1 MFLYFRRFFCL
12 IRLESLLKIMT
23 LRLCMFYVFRVKTIR
38 FPKRKRRF
46 LTRKTYGSASG
57 DIKRVEPLNEKLWV
71 GFVIFVSV
79 RQYKSLR
86 FSYICRNRYKIMKHL
101 VCGWIGVICLLL
113 LSVACSRKE
122 ADYTIAVSQCSEDD
136 WRAQMNKEI
145 LREALFYPGVNV
157 EVYQAHDDNTHQI
170 KDIESLIERK
180 VDLLIVAP
188 NEAEAITPVIEKAY
202 DAGIPVI
209 LVDRK
214 INSKKYTAYVGADNY
229 EIGRRAGEYIAD
241 RLKGKG
247 RVIEIAGLKGS
258 TPAVERHRGMVEAL
272 KAAPDVQVIAS
283 VEAGWFQQKAGE
295 VMDSLLDV
303 YPQVDLVFAQNDR
316 MAIGAYEKA
325 RQKKRAG
332 QIAFVGVDAVTDGVE
347 SVAGGRLDATFIY
360 PTGGDKVMQVA
371 MAILRGEPY
380 QRENILSTALVN
392 RANARVMQMQM
403 KHILTLDQKIE
414 LLNRQLD
421 DYFLRYSAQ
430 KMFLYACVVIL
441 VLAGFLFFFLV
452 RAFWVKNRLNTEL
465 SSQKQQLEQQRDQ
478 LQAQRDQ
485 LIVLSRQVE
494 EATHAKLAFFTSV
507 SHDFRTPLTLIA
519 DPINQLLEE
528 KHLGERER
536 NMLEIVR
543 KNVAVLLRLITQIL
557 DFQKYE
563 HGKLALRLSE
573 FNALECIKDWTEA
586 FHTLAFRKHIQFEVK
601 AEGDVAQYVMV
612 ADAEKIERITY
623 NLLSNAF
630 KFTPEKGEIKVVL
643 SRIEQNN
650 QACICM
656 EVRDTGIGM
665 SEEHI
670 HHVFEHFYQID
681 VQHTGSGLGLALVE
695 AFVNLHRG
703 TVQVESGK
711 GKGTC
716 FRVILP
722 MKQEGEVKGLTEK
735 NEALEILQEGAVLD
749 AGQETLHQW
758 TENTGVEE
766 SADKEM
772 VLVIDDNQD
781 VRDYV
786 KMLLQDKY
794 VVVEAVNGLEGVKQA
809 MKYVPD
815 VVVCDVMM
823 PVMDGIACCKRLK
836 SELQTSH
843 IPVLMLTA
851 YAMDEQRIQGY
862 DSGADAYLTKPFNA
876 KLLMTRIRNLIDN
889 RKRLK
894 SLAEDVTG
902 GGKQSLG
909 EVDKGFVEKLK
920 TLIDEKMGDSELSVE
935 DLGAELG
942 LGRVQLYRKTKSLT
956 GYAPNELLRIARLRK
971 AASLLASSE
980 KTVAEITYEVG
991 FSSPSY
997 FTKCYKDYFGE
1008 SPSEFLKRRDGK
1020 N

>member
-1 MFLYFRRFFCL
+1 
-12 IRLESLLKIMT
+12 
-23 LRLCMFYVFRVKTIR
+23 
-38 FPKRKRRF
+38 
-46 LTRKTYGSASG
+46 
-57 DIKRVEPLNEKLWV
+57 
-71 GFVIFVSV
+71 
-79 RQYKSLR
+79 
-86 FSYICRNRYKIMKHL
+86 
-101 VCGWIGVICLLL
+101 
-113 LSVACSRKE
+113 
-122 ADYTIAVSQCSEDD
+122 
-136 WRAQMNKEI
+136 
-145 LREALFYPGVNV
+145 
-157 EVYQAHDDNTHQI
+157 
-170 KDIESLIERK
+170 
-180 VDLLIVAP
+180 
-188 NEAEAITPVIEKAY
+188 
-202 DAGIPVI
+202 
-209 LVDRK
+209 
-214 INSKKYTAYVGADNY
+214 
-229 EIGRRAGEYIAD
+229 
-241 RLKGKG
+241 
-247 RVIEIAGLKGS
+247 
-258 TPAVERHRGMVEAL
+258 MVEAL

-485 LIVLSRQVE
+485 LIVLSRQLE

>member
-1 MFLYFRRFFCL
+1 MKRLVCAWIGGFCL
-12 IRLESLLKIMT
+12 L
-23 LRLCMFYVFRVKTIR
+23 F
-38 FPKRKRRF
+38 
-46 LTRKTYGSASG
+46 
-57 DIKRVEPLNEKLWV
+57 
-71 GFVIFVSV
+71 
-79 RQYKSLR
+79 
-86 FSYICRNRYKIMKHL
+86 
-101 VCGWIGVICLLL
+101 

-145 LREALFYPGVNV
+145 LREALFYPGVNI
-157 EVYQAHDDNTHQI
+157 EVYQAHDDNVRQI
-170 KDIESLIERK
+170 QDIESLIKKK

-188 NEAEAITPVIEKAY
+188 NEAEAITPVIEKVY

-214 INSKKYTAYVGADNY
+214 INSEKYTAYVGADNY

-303 YPQVDLVFAQNDR
+303 YPQVDLIFAQNDR

-485 LIVLSRQVE
+485 LIVLSRQLE

-630 KFTPEKGEIKVVL
+630 KFTLEKGEIKVVL

>member
-1 MFLYFRRFFCL
+1 MKRLVCAWIGGFCL
-12 IRLESLLKIMT
+12 L
-23 LRLCMFYVFRVKTIR
+23 F
-38 FPKRKRRF
+38 
-46 LTRKTYGSASG
+46 
-57 DIKRVEPLNEKLWV
+57 
-71 GFVIFVSV
+71 
-79 RQYKSLR
+79 
-86 FSYICRNRYKIMKHL
+86 
-101 VCGWIGVICLLL
+101 

-145 LREALFYPGVNV
+145 LREALFYPGVNI
-157 EVYQAHDDNTHQI
+157 EVYQAHDDNVRQI
-170 KDIESLIERK
+170 QDIESLIKKK

-188 NEAEAITPVIEKAY
+188 NEAEAITPVIEKVY

-214 INSKKYTAYVGADNY
+214 INSEKYTAYVGADNY

-485 LIVLSRQVE
+485 LIVLSRQLE

-909 EVDKGFVEKLK
+909 EVYKGFVEKLK

>member
-1 MFLYFRRFFCL
+1 MKRLVCAWIGGFCL
-12 IRLESLLKIMT
+12 L
-23 LRLCMFYVFRVKTIR
+23 F
-38 FPKRKRRF
+38 
-46 LTRKTYGSASG
+46 
-57 DIKRVEPLNEKLWV
+57 
-71 GFVIFVSV
+71 
-79 RQYKSLR
+79 
-86 FSYICRNRYKIMKHL
+86 
-101 VCGWIGVICLLL
+101 

-145 LREALFYPGVNV
+145 LREALFYPGVNI
-157 EVYQAHDDNTHQI
+157 EVYQAHDDNVRQI
-170 KDIESLIERK
+170 QDIESLIKKK

-188 NEAEAITPVIEKAY
+188 NEAEAITPVIEKVY

-214 INSKKYTAYVGADNY
+214 INSEKYTAYVGADNY

-485 LIVLSRQVE
+485 LIVLSRQLE

-557 DFQKYE
+557 DFQKYK

>member
-1 MFLYFRRFFCL
+1 
-12 IRLESLLKIMT
+12 
-23 LRLCMFYVFRVKTIR
+23 
-38 FPKRKRRF
+38 
-46 LTRKTYGSASG
+46 
-57 DIKRVEPLNEKLWV
+57 
-71 GFVIFVSV
+71 
-79 RQYKSLR
+79 
-86 FSYICRNRYKIMKHL
+86 
-101 VCGWIGVICLLL
+101 
-113 LSVACSRKE
+113 
-122 ADYTIAVSQCSEDD
+122 
-136 WRAQMNKEI
+136 
-145 LREALFYPGVNV
+145 
-157 EVYQAHDDNTHQI
+157 
-170 KDIESLIERK
+170 
-180 VDLLIVAP
+180 
-188 NEAEAITPVIEKAY
+188 
-202 DAGIPVI
+202 
-209 LVDRK
+209 
-214 INSKKYTAYVGADNY
+214 
-229 EIGRRAGEYIAD
+229 
-241 RLKGKG
+241 
-247 RVIEIAGLKGS
+247 
-258 TPAVERHRGMVEAL
+258 
-272 KAAPDVQVIAS
+272 
-283 VEAGWFQQKAGE
+283 
-295 VMDSLLDV
+295 
-303 YPQVDLVFAQNDR
+303 
-316 MAIGAYEKA
+316 
-325 RQKKRAG
+325 
-332 QIAFVGVDAVTDGVE
+332 
-347 SVAGGRLDATFIY
+347 
-360 PTGGDKVMQVA
+360 
-371 MAILRGEPY
+371 
-380 QRENILSTALVN
+380 
-392 RANARVMQMQM
+392 
-403 KHILTLDQKIE
+403 
-414 LLNRQLD
+414 
-421 DYFLRYSAQ
+421 
-430 KMFLYACVVIL
+430 
-441 VLAGFLFFFLV
+441 
-452 RAFWVKNRLNTEL
+452 
-465 SSQKQQLEQQRDQ
+465 
-478 LQAQRDQ
+478 
-485 LIVLSRQVE
+485 
-494 EATHAKLAFFTSV
+494 
-507 SHDFRTPLTLIA
+507 
-519 DPINQLLEE
+519 
-528 KHLGERER
+528 
-536 NMLEIVR
+536 
-543 KNVAVLLRLITQIL
+543 
-557 DFQKYE
+557 
-563 HGKLALRLSE
+563 
-573 FNALECIKDWTEA
+573 
-586 FHTLAFRKHIQFEVK
+586 
-601 AEGDVAQYVMV
+601 
-612 ADAEKIERITY
+612 
-623 NLLSNAF
+623 
-630 KFTPEKGEIKVVL
+630 
-643 SRIEQNN
+643 
-650 QACICM
+650 M

-823 PVMDGIACCKRLK
+823 PVMDGIECCKRLK

-862 DSGADAYLTKPFNA
+862 DSGADSYLTKPFNA
-876 KLLMTRIRNLIDN
+876 KLLLARIRNLIDN

-894 SLAEDVTG
+894 SFTEDATAIS
-902 GGKQSLG
+902 GKQSLG

-920 TLIDEKMGDSELSVE
+920 ALIEEKMSNLDLSVE

-956 GYAPNELLRIARLRK
+956 GYAPNELLRIARLKK

-997 FTKCYKDYFGE
+997 FTRCYKDYFGE

>member
-1 MFLYFRRFFCL
+1 MKRLVCAWIGGFCL
-12 IRLESLLKIMT
+12 L
-23 LRLCMFYVFRVKTIR
+23 F
-38 FPKRKRRF
+38 
-46 LTRKTYGSASG
+46 
-57 DIKRVEPLNEKLWV
+57 
-71 GFVIFVSV
+71 
-79 RQYKSLR
+79 
-86 FSYICRNRYKIMKHL
+86 
-101 VCGWIGVICLLL
+101 

-145 LREALFYPGVNV
+145 LREALFYPGVNI
-157 EVYQAHDDNTHQI
+157 EVYQAHDDNVRQI
-170 KDIESLIERK
+170 QDIESLIKKK

-188 NEAEAITPVIEKAY
+188 NEAEAITPVIEKVY

-214 INSKKYTAYVGADNY
+214 INSEKYTAYVGADNY

-485 LIVLSRQVE
+485 LIVLSRQLE

-630 KFTPEKGEIKVVL
+630 KFTLGKGEIKVVL

-956 GYAPNELLRIARLRK
+956 GYAPNELLRIARLKK

-997 FTKCYKDYFGE
+997 FTRCYKDYFGE

>member
-1 MFLYFRRFFCL
+1 MKRLVCAWIGGFCL
-12 IRLESLLKIMT
+12 L
-23 LRLCMFYVFRVKTIR
+23 F
-38 FPKRKRRF
+38 
-46 LTRKTYGSASG
+46 
-57 DIKRVEPLNEKLWV
+57 
-71 GFVIFVSV
+71 
-79 RQYKSLR
+79 
-86 FSYICRNRYKIMKHL
+86 
-101 VCGWIGVICLLL
+101 

-145 LREALFYPGVNV
+145 LREALFYPGVNI
-157 EVYQAHDDNTHQI
+157 EVYQAHDDNVRQI
-170 KDIESLIERK
+170 QDIESLIKKK

-188 NEAEAITPVIEKAY
+188 NEAEAITPVIEKVY

-214 INSKKYTAYVGADNY
+214 INSEKYTAYVGADNY

-441 VLAGFLFFFLV
+441 VFAGFLFFFLV

-485 LIVLSRQVE
+485 LIVLSRQLE

-630 KFTPEKGEIKVVL
+630 KFTLEKGEIKVVL

>member
-1 MFLYFRRFFCL
+1 
-12 IRLESLLKIMT
+12 
-23 LRLCMFYVFRVKTIR
+23 
-38 FPKRKRRF
+38 
-46 LTRKTYGSASG
+46 
-57 DIKRVEPLNEKLWV
+57 
-71 GFVIFVSV
+71 
-79 RQYKSLR
+79 
-86 FSYICRNRYKIMKHL
+86 MKHL

-145 LREALFYPGVNV
+145 LREALFYPGVNI
-157 EVYQAHDDNTHQI
+157 EVYQAHDDNVRQI
-170 KDIESLIERK
+170 QDIESLIKKK

-188 NEAEAITPVIEKAY
+188 NEAEAITPVIEKVY

-214 INSKKYTAYVGADNY
+214 INSEKYTAYVGADNY

-241 RLKGKG
+241 RLKGKE

-485 LIVLSRQVE
+485 LIVLSRQLE

-851 YAMDEQRIQGY
+851 YAMDEQRIHGY

>member
-1 MFLYFRRFFCL
+1 MKRLVCAWIGGFCL
-12 IRLESLLKIMT
+12 L
-23 LRLCMFYVFRVKTIR
+23 F
-38 FPKRKRRF
+38 
-46 LTRKTYGSASG
+46 
-57 DIKRVEPLNEKLWV
+57 
-71 GFVIFVSV
+71 
-79 RQYKSLR
+79 
-86 FSYICRNRYKIMKHL
+86 
-101 VCGWIGVICLLL
+101 

-145 LREALFYPGVNV
+145 LREALFYPGVNI
-157 EVYQAHDDNTHQI
+157 EVYQAHDDNVRQI
-170 KDIESLIERK
+170 QDIESLIKKK

-188 NEAEAITPVIEKAY
+188 NEAEAITPVIEKVY

-214 INSKKYTAYVGADNY
+214 INSEKYTAYVGADNY

-485 LIVLSRQVE
+485 LIVLSRQLE

>member
-1 MFLYFRRFFCL
+1 
-12 IRLESLLKIMT
+12 
-23 LRLCMFYVFRVKTIR
+23 
-38 FPKRKRRF
+38 
-46 LTRKTYGSASG
+46 
-57 DIKRVEPLNEKLWV
+57 
-71 GFVIFVSV
+71 
-79 RQYKSLR
+79 
-86 FSYICRNRYKIMKHL
+86 MKHL

-485 LIVLSRQVE
+485 LIVLSRQLE

-630 KFTPEKGEIKVVL
+630 KFTLEKGEIKVVL

-956 GYAPNELLRIARLRK
+956 GYAPNELLRIARLKK

-997 FTKCYKDYFGE
+997 FTRCYKDYFGE

>member
-1 MFLYFRRFFCL
+1 MKRLVCAWIGGFCL
-12 IRLESLLKIMT
+12 L
-23 LRLCMFYVFRVKTIR
+23 F
-38 FPKRKRRF
+38 
-46 LTRKTYGSASG
+46 
-57 DIKRVEPLNEKLWV
+57 
-71 GFVIFVSV
+71 
-79 RQYKSLR
+79 
-86 FSYICRNRYKIMKHL
+86 
-101 VCGWIGVICLLL
+101 

-145 LREALFYPGVNV
+145 LREALFYPGVNI
-157 EVYQAHDDNTHQI
+157 EVYQAHDDNVRQI
-170 KDIESLIERK
+170 QDIESLIKKK

-188 NEAEAITPVIEKAY
+188 NEAEAITPVIEKVY

-214 INSKKYTAYVGADNY
+214 INSEKYTAYVGADNY

-485 LIVLSRQVE
+485 LIVLSRQLE

-519 DPINQLLEE
+519 DPVNQLLEE

>member
-1 MFLYFRRFFCL
+1 MKRLVCAWIGGFCL
-12 IRLESLLKIMT
+12 L
-23 LRLCMFYVFRVKTIR
+23 F
-38 FPKRKRRF
+38 
-46 LTRKTYGSASG
+46 
-57 DIKRVEPLNEKLWV
+57 
-71 GFVIFVSV
+71 
-79 RQYKSLR
+79 
-86 FSYICRNRYKIMKHL
+86 
-101 VCGWIGVICLLL
+101 

-145 LREALFYPGVNV
+145 LREALFYPGVNI
-157 EVYQAHDDNTHQI
+157 EVYQAHDDNVRQI
-170 KDIESLIERK
+170 QDIESLIKKK

-188 NEAEAITPVIEKAY
+188 NEAEAITPVIEKVY

-214 INSKKYTAYVGADNY
+214 INSEKYTAYVGADNY

-303 YPQVDLVFAQNDR
+303 YPQVDQVFAQNDR

-485 LIVLSRQVE
+485 LIVLSRQLE

-630 KFTPEKGEIKVVL
+630 KFTLEKGEIKVVL

-956 GYAPNELLRIARLRK
+956 GYAPNELLRIARLKK

-997 FTKCYKDYFGE
+997 FTRCYKDYFGE

>member
-1 MFLYFRRFFCL
+1 MKRLVCAWIGGFCL
-12 IRLESLLKIMT
+12 L
-23 LRLCMFYVFRVKTIR
+23 F
-38 FPKRKRRF
+38 
-46 LTRKTYGSASG
+46 
-57 DIKRVEPLNEKLWV
+57 
-71 GFVIFVSV
+71 
-79 RQYKSLR
+79 
-86 FSYICRNRYKIMKHL
+86 
-101 VCGWIGVICLLL
+101 

-145 LREALFYPGVNV
+145 LREALFYLGVNI
-157 EVYQAHDDNTHQI
+157 EVYQAHDDNVRQI
-170 KDIESLIERK
+170 QDIESLIKKK

-188 NEAEAITPVIEKAY
+188 NEAEAITPVIEKVY

-214 INSKKYTAYVGADNY
+214 INSEKYTAYVGADNY

-485 LIVLSRQVE
+485 LIVLSRQLE

-836 SELQTSH
+836 SELQTLH

>member
-1 MFLYFRRFFCL
+1 MKRLVCAWIGGFCL
-12 IRLESLLKIMT
+12 L
-23 LRLCMFYVFRVKTIR
+23 F
-38 FPKRKRRF
+38 
-46 LTRKTYGSASG
+46 
-57 DIKRVEPLNEKLWV
+57 
-71 GFVIFVSV
+71 
-79 RQYKSLR
+79 
-86 FSYICRNRYKIMKHL
+86 
-101 VCGWIGVICLLL
+101 

-145 LREALFYPGVNV
+145 LREALFYPGVNI
-157 EVYQAHDDNTHQI
+157 EVYQAHDDNVRQI
-170 KDIESLIERK
+170 QDIESLIKKK

-188 NEAEAITPVIEKAY
+188 NEAEAITPVIEKVY

-214 INSKKYTAYVGADNY
+214 INSEKYTAYVGADNY

-485 LIVLSRQVE
+485 LIVLSRQLE

-794 VVVEAVNGLEGVKQA
+794 TVIEAVNGQEGIRQA

-823 PVMDGIACCKRLK
+823 PVMDGIECCKRLK

-862 DSGADAYLTKPFNA
+862 DSGADSYLTKPFNA
-876 KLLMTRIRNLIDN
+876 KLLLARIRNLIDN

-894 SLAEDVTG
+894 SFTEDATAVS
-902 GGKQSLG
+902 GKQSLG

-920 TLIDEKMGDSELSVE
+920 ALIEEKMSNSDLSVE

-956 GYAPNELLRIARLRK
+956 GYAPNELLRIARLKK

-997 FTKCYKDYFGE
+997 FTRCYKDYFGE

>member
-1 MFLYFRRFFCL
+1 MKRLVCAWIGGFCL
-12 IRLESLLKIMT
+12 L
-23 LRLCMFYVFRVKTIR
+23 F
-38 FPKRKRRF
+38 
-46 LTRKTYGSASG
+46 
-57 DIKRVEPLNEKLWV
+57 
-71 GFVIFVSV
+71 
-79 RQYKSLR
+79 
-86 FSYICRNRYKIMKHL
+86 
-101 VCGWIGVICLLL
+101 

-145 LREALFYPGVNV
+145 LREALFYPGVNI
-157 EVYQAHDDNTHQI
+157 EVYQAHDDNVRQI
-170 KDIESLIERK
+170 QDIESLIKKK

-188 NEAEAITPVIEKAY
+188 NEAEAITPVIEKVY

-214 INSKKYTAYVGADNY
+214 INSEKYTAYVGADNY

-485 LIVLSRQVE
+485 LIVLSHQLE

-920 TLIDEKMGDSELSVE
+920 ALIDEKMGDSELSVE

>member
-1 MFLYFRRFFCL
+1 MKRLVCAWIGGFCL
-12 IRLESLLKIMT
+12 L
-23 LRLCMFYVFRVKTIR
+23 F
-38 FPKRKRRF
+38 
-46 LTRKTYGSASG
+46 
-57 DIKRVEPLNEKLWV
+57 
-71 GFVIFVSV
+71 
-79 RQYKSLR
+79 
-86 FSYICRNRYKIMKHL
+86 
-101 VCGWIGVICLLL
+101 

-145 LREALFYPGVNV
+145 LREALFYPGVNI
-157 EVYQAHDDNTHQI
+157 EVYQAHDDNVRQI
-170 KDIESLIERK
+170 QDIESLIKKK

-188 NEAEAITPVIEKAY
+188 NEAEAITPVIEKVY

-214 INSKKYTAYVGADNY
+214 INSEKYTAYVGADNY

-332 QIAFVGVDAVTDGVE
+332 QIAFVGVDAVAGGVE
-347 SVAGGRLDATFIY
+347 SVAEGKLDATFIY
-360 PTGGDKVMQVA
+360 PTGGDKVIQVA

-414 LLNRQLD
+414 LLNHQLD

-430 KMFLYACVVIL
+430 TMFLYACVVIL
-441 VLAGFLFFFLV
+441 ILAGFLFFFLV
-452 RAFWVKNRLNTEL
+452 RAFWVKNRMNTEL
-465 SSQKQQLEQQRDQ
+465 STQKQQLEQQRDQ

-485 LIVLSRQVE
+485 LIVLSRQLE

>member
-1 MFLYFRRFFCL
+1 MKRLVCAWIGGFCL
-12 IRLESLLKIMT
+12 L
-23 LRLCMFYVFRVKTIR
+23 F
-38 FPKRKRRF
+38 
-46 LTRKTYGSASG
+46 
-57 DIKRVEPLNEKLWV
+57 
-71 GFVIFVSV
+71 
-79 RQYKSLR
+79 
-86 FSYICRNRYKIMKHL
+86 
-101 VCGWIGVICLLL
+101 
-113 LSVACSRKE
+113 LSVVCSRKE

-145 LREALFYPGVNV
+145 LREALFYLGVNI
-157 EVYQAHDDNTHQI
+157 EVYQAHDDNVRQI
-170 KDIESLIERK
+170 QDIESLIKKK

-188 NEAEAITPVIEKAY
+188 NEAEAITPVIEKVY

-214 INSKKYTAYVGADNY
+214 INSEKYTAYVGADNY

-485 LIVLSRQVE
+485 LIVLSRQLE

-630 KFTPEKGEIKVVL
+630 KFTLEKGEIKVVL

>member
-1 MFLYFRRFFCL
+1 MKRLVCAWIGGFCL
-12 IRLESLLKIMT
+12 L
-23 LRLCMFYVFRVKTIR
+23 F
-38 FPKRKRRF
+38 
-46 LTRKTYGSASG
+46 
-57 DIKRVEPLNEKLWV
+57 
-71 GFVIFVSV
+71 
-79 RQYKSLR
+79 
-86 FSYICRNRYKIMKHL
+86 
-101 VCGWIGVICLLL
+101 

-145 LREALFYPGVNV
+145 LREALFYPGVNI
-157 EVYQAHDDNTHQI
+157 EVYQAHDDNVRQI
-170 KDIESLIERK
+170 QDIESLIKKK

-188 NEAEAITPVIEKAY
+188 NEAEAITPVIEKVY

-214 INSKKYTAYVGADNY
+214 INSEKYTAYVGADNY

-485 LIVLSRQVE
+485 LIVLSRQLE

-920 TLIDEKMGDSELSVE
+920 ALIDEKMGDSELSVE

>member
-1 MFLYFRRFFCL
+1 MKRLVCAWIGGFCL
-12 IRLESLLKIMT
+12 L
-23 LRLCMFYVFRVKTIR
+23 F
-38 FPKRKRRF
+38 
-46 LTRKTYGSASG
+46 
-57 DIKRVEPLNEKLWV
+57 
-71 GFVIFVSV
+71 
-79 RQYKSLR
+79 
-86 FSYICRNRYKIMKHL
+86 
-101 VCGWIGVICLLL
+101 

-145 LREALFYPGVNV
+145 LREALFYPGVNI
-157 EVYQAHDDNTHQI
+157 EVYQAHDDNVRQI
-170 KDIESLIERK
+170 QDIESLIKKK

-188 NEAEAITPVIEKAY
+188 NEAEAITPVIEKVY

-214 INSKKYTAYVGADNY
+214 INSEKYTAYVGADNY

-465 SSQKQQLEQQRDQ
+465 SSQKQRLEQQRDQ

-485 LIVLSRQVE
+485 LIVLSRQLE

-716 FRVILP
+716 F
-722 MKQEGEVKGLTEK
+722 G
-735 NEALEILQEGAVLD
+735 
-749 AGQETLHQW
+749 
-758 TENTGVEE
+758 
-766 SADKEM
+766 
-772 VLVIDDNQD
+772 
-781 VRDYV
+781 
-786 KMLLQDKY
+786 
-794 VVVEAVNGLEGVKQA
+794 
-809 MKYVPD
+809 
-815 VVVCDVMM
+815 
-823 PVMDGIACCKRLK
+823 
-836 SELQTSH
+836 
-843 IPVLMLTA
+843 
-851 YAMDEQRIQGY
+851 
-862 DSGADAYLTKPFNA
+862 
-876 KLLMTRIRNLIDN
+876 
-889 RKRLK
+889 
-894 SLAEDVTG
+894 
-902 GGKQSLG
+902 
-909 EVDKGFVEKLK
+909 
-920 TLIDEKMGDSELSVE
+920 
-935 DLGAELG
+935 
-942 LGRVQLYRKTKSLT
+942 
-956 GYAPNELLRIARLRK
+956 
-971 AASLLASSE
+971 
-980 KTVAEITYEVG
+980 
-991 FSSPSY
+991 
-997 FTKCYKDYFGE
+997 
-1008 SPSEFLKRRDGK
+1008 
-1020 N
+1020 

>member
-1 MFLYFRRFFCL
+1 MKRLVCAWIGGFCL
-12 IRLESLLKIMT
+12 L
-23 LRLCMFYVFRVKTIR
+23 F
-38 FPKRKRRF
+38 
-46 LTRKTYGSASG
+46 
-57 DIKRVEPLNEKLWV
+57 
-71 GFVIFVSV
+71 
-79 RQYKSLR
+79 
-86 FSYICRNRYKIMKHL
+86 
-101 VCGWIGVICLLL
+101 

-145 LREALFYPGVNV
+145 LREALFYPGVNI
-157 EVYQAHDDNTHQI
+157 EVYQAHDDNVRQI
-170 KDIESLIERK
+170 QDIESLIKKK

-188 NEAEAITPVIEKAY
+188 NEAEAITPVIEKVY

-214 INSKKYTAYVGADNY
+214 INSEKYTAYVGADNY

-465 SSQKQQLEQQRDQ
+465 SSQKQQLKQQRDQ

-485 LIVLSRQVE
+485 LIVLSRQLE

-630 KFTPEKGEIKVVL
+630 KFTLEKGEIKVVL

-781 VRDYV
+781 MRDYV

>member
-1 MFLYFRRFFCL
+1 MKRLVCAWIGGFCL
-12 IRLESLLKIMT
+12 L
-23 LRLCMFYVFRVKTIR
+23 F
-38 FPKRKRRF
+38 
-46 LTRKTYGSASG
+46 
-57 DIKRVEPLNEKLWV
+57 
-71 GFVIFVSV
+71 
-79 RQYKSLR
+79 
-86 FSYICRNRYKIMKHL
+86 
-101 VCGWIGVICLLL
+101 
-113 LSVACSRKE
+113 LSVVCSRKE

-145 LREALFYPGVNV
+145 LREALFYLGVNI
-157 EVYQAHDDNTHQI
+157 EVYQAHDDNVRQI
-170 KDIESLIERK
+170 QDIESLIKKK

-188 NEAEAITPVIEKAY
+188 NEAEAITPVIEKVY

-214 INSKKYTAYVGADNY
+214 INSEKYTAYVGADNY

-392 RANARVMQMQM
+392 RANARVMQM

-485 LIVLSRQVE
+485 LIVLSRQLE

-894 SLAEDVTG
+894 SFTEDATAVS
-902 GGKQSLG
+902 GKQSLG

-920 TLIDEKMGDSELSVE
+920 ALIEEKMSNSDLSVE

-956 GYAPNELLRIARLRK
+956 GYAPNELLRIARLKK

-997 FTKCYKDYFGE
+997 FTRCYKDYFGE

>member
-1 MFLYFRRFFCL
+1 MKRLVCAWIGGFCL
-12 IRLESLLKIMT
+12 L
-23 LRLCMFYVFRVKTIR
+23 F
-38 FPKRKRRF
+38 
-46 LTRKTYGSASG
+46 
-57 DIKRVEPLNEKLWV
+57 
-71 GFVIFVSV
+71 
-79 RQYKSLR
+79 
-86 FSYICRNRYKIMKHL
+86 
-101 VCGWIGVICLLL
+101 

-145 LREALFYPGVNV
+145 LREALFYPGVNI
-157 EVYQAHDDNTHQI
+157 EVYQAHDDNVRQI
-170 KDIESLIERK
+170 QDIESLIKKK

-188 NEAEAITPVIEKAY
+188 NEAEAITPVIEKVY

-214 INSKKYTAYVGADNY
+214 INSEKYTAYVGADNY

-485 LIVLSRQVE
+485 LIVLSRQLE

-536 NMLEIVR
+536 KMLEIVR

-563 HGKLALRLSE
+563 YGKLSLRLSE
-573 FNALECIKDWTEA
+573 FNVFEGLKEWTEA
-586 FHTLAFRKHIQFEVK
+586 FHTLALRKHIRFEVT
-601 AEGDVAQYVMV
+601 AEGDTAQYTMV

-630 KFTPEKGEIKVVL
+630 KFTPEKGTIKVIL

-735 NEALEILQEGAVLD
+735 NESLKNLQEGAVLD

-758 TENTGVEE
+758 VENVEVDGT
-766 SADKEM
+766 ADKEV

-794 VVVEAVNGLEGVKQA
+794 TVIEAVNGQEGIRQA

-823 PVMDGIACCKRLK
+823 PVMDGIECCKRLK

-862 DSGADAYLTKPFNA
+862 DSGADSYLTKPFNA
-876 KLLMTRIRNLIDN
+876 KLLLARIRNLIDN

-894 SLAEDVTG
+894 SFTEDATAIS
-902 GGKQSLG
+902 GKQSLG

-920 TLIDEKMGDSELSVE
+920 ALIEEKMSNSDLSVE

-956 GYAPNELLRIARLRK
+956 GYAPNELLRIARLKK

-997 FTKCYKDYFGE
+997 FTRCYKDYFGE

>member
-1 MFLYFRRFFCL
+1 MKRLVCAWIGGFCL
-12 IRLESLLKIMT
+12 L
-23 LRLCMFYVFRVKTIR
+23 F
-38 FPKRKRRF
+38 
-46 LTRKTYGSASG
+46 
-57 DIKRVEPLNEKLWV
+57 
-71 GFVIFVSV
+71 
-79 RQYKSLR
+79 
-86 FSYICRNRYKIMKHL
+86 
-101 VCGWIGVICLLL
+101 

-145 LREALFYPGVNV
+145 LREALFYPGVNI
-157 EVYQAHDDNTHQI
+157 EVYQAHDDNVRQI
-170 KDIESLIERK
+170 QDIESLIKKK

-188 NEAEAITPVIEKAY
+188 NEAEAITPVIEKVY

-214 INSKKYTAYVGADNY
+214 INSEKYTAYVGADNY

-485 LIVLSRQVE
+485 LIVLSRQLE

-536 NMLEIVR
+536 KMLEIVR

-563 HGKLALRLSE
+563 YGKLSLRLSE
-573 FNALECIKDWTEA
+573 FNVFEGLKEWTEA
-586 FHTLAFRKHIQFEVK
+586 FHTLALRKHIRFEVT
-601 AEGDVAQYVMV
+601 AEGDTAQYTMV

-630 KFTPEKGEIKVVL
+630 KFTPEKGTIKVIL

-735 NEALEILQEGAVLD
+735 NESLKNLQEGAVLD

-758 TENTGVEE
+758 VENVEVDGT
-766 SADKEM
+766 ADKEV

-794 VVVEAVNGLEGVKQA
+794 TVIEAVNGQEGIRQA

-823 PVMDGIACCKRLK
+823 PVMDGIECCKRLK

-862 DSGADAYLTKPFNA
+862 DSGADSYLTKPFNA
-876 KLLMTRIRNLIDN
+876 KLLLARIRNLIDN

-894 SLAEDVTG
+894 SFTEDATAVS
-902 GGKQSLG
+902 GKQSLG

-920 TLIDEKMGDSELSVE
+920 ALIEEKMSNSDLSVE

-956 GYAPNELLRIARLRK
+956 GYAPNELLRIARLKK

-997 FTKCYKDYFGE
+997 FTRCYKDYFGE

>member
-1 MFLYFRRFFCL
+1 MKRLVCAWIGGFCL
-12 IRLESLLKIMT
+12 L
-23 LRLCMFYVFRVKTIR
+23 F
-38 FPKRKRRF
+38 
-46 LTRKTYGSASG
+46 
-57 DIKRVEPLNEKLWV
+57 
-71 GFVIFVSV
+71 
-79 RQYKSLR
+79 
-86 FSYICRNRYKIMKHL
+86 
-101 VCGWIGVICLLL
+101 

-145 LREALFYPGVNV
+145 LREALFYPGVNI
-157 EVYQAHDDNTHQI
+157 EVYQAHDDNVRQI
-170 KDIESLIERK
+170 QDIESLIKKK

-188 NEAEAITPVIEKAY
+188 NEAEAITPVIEKVY

-214 INSKKYTAYVGADNY
+214 INSEKYTAYVEADNY

-485 LIVLSRQVE
+485 LIVLSRQLE

-630 KFTPEKGEIKVVL
+630 KFTLEKGEIKVVL

-956 GYAPNELLRIARLRK
+956 GYAPNELLRIARLKK

-997 FTKCYKDYFGE
+997 FTRCYKDYFGE

>member
-1 MFLYFRRFFCL
+1 MKRLVCAWIGGFCL
-12 IRLESLLKIMT
+12 L
-23 LRLCMFYVFRVKTIR
+23 F
-38 FPKRKRRF
+38 
-46 LTRKTYGSASG
+46 
-57 DIKRVEPLNEKLWV
+57 
-71 GFVIFVSV
+71 
-79 RQYKSLR
+79 
-86 FSYICRNRYKIMKHL
+86 
-101 VCGWIGVICLLL
+101 

-145 LREALFYPGVNV
+145 LREALFYPGVNI
-157 EVYQAHDDNTHQI
+157 EVYQAHDDNVRQI
-170 KDIESLIERK
+170 QDIESLIKKK

-188 NEAEAITPVIEKAY
+188 NEAEAITPVIEKVY

-214 INSKKYTAYVGADNY
+214 INSEKYTAYVGADNY

-485 LIVLSRQVE
+485 LIVLSRQLE

-543 KNVAVLLRLITQIL
+543 KNVAVLLRLITQVL

>member
-1 MFLYFRRFFCL
+1 MKRLVCAWIGGFCL
-12 IRLESLLKIMT
+12 L
-23 LRLCMFYVFRVKTIR
+23 F
-38 FPKRKRRF
+38 
-46 LTRKTYGSASG
+46 
-57 DIKRVEPLNEKLWV
+57 
-71 GFVIFVSV
+71 
-79 RQYKSLR
+79 
-86 FSYICRNRYKIMKHL
+86 
-101 VCGWIGVICLLL
+101 

-145 LREALFYPGVNV
+145 LREALFYPGVNI
-157 EVYQAHDDNTHQI
+157 EVYQAHDDNVRQI
-170 KDIESLIERK
+170 QNIESLIKKK

-188 NEAEAITPVIEKAY
+188 NEAEAITPVIEKVY

-214 INSKKYTAYVGADNY
+214 INSEKYTAYVGADNY

-485 LIVLSRQVE
+485 LIVLSRQLE

-630 KFTPEKGEIKVVL
+630 KFTLEKGEIKVVL

-956 GYAPNELLRIARLRK
+956 GYAPNELLRIARLKK

-997 FTKCYKDYFGE
+997 FTRCYKDYFGE

>member
-1 MFLYFRRFFCL
+1 MKRLVCAWIGGFCL
-12 IRLESLLKIMT
+12 L
-23 LRLCMFYVFRVKTIR
+23 F
-38 FPKRKRRF
+38 
-46 LTRKTYGSASG
+46 
-57 DIKRVEPLNEKLWV
+57 
-71 GFVIFVSV
+71 
-79 RQYKSLR
+79 
-86 FSYICRNRYKIMKHL
+86 
-101 VCGWIGVICLLL
+101 

-145 LREALFYPGVNV
+145 LREALFYPGVNI
-157 EVYQAHDDNTHQI
+157 EVYQAHDDNVRQI
-170 KDIESLIERK
+170 QDIESLIKKK

-188 NEAEAITPVIEKAY
+188 NEAEAITPVIEKVY

-214 INSKKYTAYVGADNY
+214 INSEKYTAYVGADNY

-465 SSQKQQLEQQRDQ
+465 SSQKQHLEQQRDQ

-485 LIVLSRQVE
+485 LIVLSRQLE

-630 KFTPEKGEIKVVL
+630 KFTLEKGEIKVVL

-695 AFVNLHRG
+695 TFVNLHRG

-956 GYAPNELLRIARLRK
+956 GYAPNELLRIARLKK

-997 FTKCYKDYFGE
+997 FTRCYKDYFGE

>member
-1 MFLYFRRFFCL
+1 MKRLVCAWIGGFCL
-12 IRLESLLKIMT
+12 L
-23 LRLCMFYVFRVKTIR
+23 F
-38 FPKRKRRF
+38 
-46 LTRKTYGSASG
+46 
-57 DIKRVEPLNEKLWV
+57 
-71 GFVIFVSV
+71 
-79 RQYKSLR
+79 
-86 FSYICRNRYKIMKHL
+86 
-101 VCGWIGVICLLL
+101 

-145 LREALFYPGVNV
+145 LREALFYPGVNI
-157 EVYQAHDDNTHQI
+157 EVYQAHDDNVRQI
-170 KDIESLIERK
+170 QDIESLIKKK

-188 NEAEAITPVIEKAY
+188 NEAEAITPVIEKVY

-214 INSKKYTAYVGADNY
+214 INSEKYTAYVGADNY

-295 VMDSLLDV
+295 VMDTLLDAH
-303 YPQVDLVFAQNDR
+303 PQVNLVFAQNDR

-325 RQKKRAG
+325 RQKNRAG
-332 QIAFVGVDAVTDGVE
+332 QIAFVGVDAVAGGVE
-347 SVAGGRLDATFIY
+347 SVAEGKLDATFIY
-360 PTGGDKVMQVA
+360 PTGGDKVIQVA

-485 LIVLSRQVE
+485 LIVLSRQLE

-630 KFTPEKGEIKVVL
+630 KFTLEKGEIKVVL

>member
-1 MFLYFRRFFCL
+1 MKRLVCAWIGGFCL
-12 IRLESLLKIMT
+12 L
-23 LRLCMFYVFRVKTIR
+23 F
-38 FPKRKRRF
+38 
-46 LTRKTYGSASG
+46 
-57 DIKRVEPLNEKLWV
+57 
-71 GFVIFVSV
+71 
-79 RQYKSLR
+79 
-86 FSYICRNRYKIMKHL
+86 
-101 VCGWIGVICLLL
+101 

-145 LREALFYPGVNV
+145 LREALFYPGVNI
-157 EVYQAHDDNTHQI
+157 EVYQAHDDNVRQI
-170 KDIESLIERK
+170 QDIESLIKKK

-188 NEAEAITPVIEKAY
+188 NEAEAITPVIEKVY

-214 INSKKYTAYVGADNY
+214 INSEKYTAYVEADNY

-485 LIVLSRQVE
+485 LIVLSRQLE

-507 SHDFRTPLTLIA
+507 SHDFRIPLTLIA

>member
-1 MFLYFRRFFCL
+1 MKRLVCAWIGGFCL
-12 IRLESLLKIMT
+12 L
-23 LRLCMFYVFRVKTIR
+23 F
-38 FPKRKRRF
+38 
-46 LTRKTYGSASG
+46 
-57 DIKRVEPLNEKLWV
+57 
-71 GFVIFVSV
+71 
-79 RQYKSLR
+79 
-86 FSYICRNRYKIMKHL
+86 
-101 VCGWIGVICLLL
+101 

-145 LREALFYPGVNV
+145 LREALFYPGVNI
-157 EVYQAHDDNTHQI
+157 EVYQAHDDNVRQI
-170 KDIESLIERK
+170 QDIESLIKKK

-188 NEAEAITPVIEKAY
+188 NEAEAITPVIEKVY

-214 INSKKYTAYVGADNY
+214 INSEKYTAYVGADNY

-430 KMFLYACVVIL
+430 KVFLYACVVIL

-485 LIVLSRQVE
+485 LIVLSRQLE

-630 KFTPEKGEIKVVL
+630 KFTLEKGEIKVVL

-956 GYAPNELLRIARLRK
+956 GYAPNELLRIARLKK

-997 FTKCYKDYFGE
+997 FTRCYKDYFGE

>member
-1 MFLYFRRFFCL
+1 MKRLVCAWIGGFCL
-12 IRLESLLKIMT
+12 L
-23 LRLCMFYVFRVKTIR
+23 F
-38 FPKRKRRF
+38 
-46 LTRKTYGSASG
+46 
-57 DIKRVEPLNEKLWV
+57 
-71 GFVIFVSV
+71 
-79 RQYKSLR
+79 
-86 FSYICRNRYKIMKHL
+86 
-101 VCGWIGVICLLL
+101 

-145 LREALFYPGVNV
+145 LREALFYPGVNI
-157 EVYQAHDDNTHQI
+157 EVYQAHDDNVRQI
-170 KDIESLIERK
+170 QDIESLIKKK

-188 NEAEAITPVIEKAY
+188 NEAEAITPVIEKVY

-214 INSKKYTAYVGADNY
+214 INSEKYTAYVGADNY

-283 VEAGWFQQKAGE
+283 VEAGWFQQKAVE

-485 LIVLSRQVE
+485 LIVLSRQLE

>member
-1 MFLYFRRFFCL
+1 MKRLVCAWIGGFCL
-12 IRLESLLKIMT
+12 L
-23 LRLCMFYVFRVKTIR
+23 F
-38 FPKRKRRF
+38 
-46 LTRKTYGSASG
+46 
-57 DIKRVEPLNEKLWV
+57 
-71 GFVIFVSV
+71 
-79 RQYKSLR
+79 
-86 FSYICRNRYKIMKHL
+86 
-101 VCGWIGVICLLL
+101 

-145 LREALFYPGVNV
+145 LREALFYPGVNI
-157 EVYQAHDDNTHQI
+157 EVYQAHDDNVRQI
-170 KDIESLIERK
+170 QDIESLIKKK

-188 NEAEAITPVIEKAY
+188 NEAEAITPVIEKVY

-214 INSKKYTAYVGADNY
+214 INSEKYTAYVGADNY

-332 QIAFVGVDAVTDGVE
+332 QIAFVGVDAVAGGVE
-347 SVAGGRLDATFIY
+347 SVAEGKLDATFIY
-360 PTGGDKVMQVA
+360 PTGGDKVIQVA

-414 LLNRQLD
+414 LLNHQLD

-430 KMFLYACVVIL
+430 TMFLYACVVIL
-441 VLAGFLFFFLV
+441 ILAGFLFFFLV
-452 RAFWVKNRLNTEL
+452 RAFWVKNRMNTEL
-465 SSQKQQLEQQRDQ
+465 STQKQQLEQQRDQ

-485 LIVLSRQVE
+485 LIVLSRQLE

-630 KFTPEKGEIKVVL
+630 KFTLEKGEIKVVL

-956 GYAPNELLRIARLRK
+956 GYAPNELLRIARLKK

-997 FTKCYKDYFGE
+997 FTRCYKDYFGE